1 MSNISTAL
9 EIQQAC
15 TQSVFNDE
23 NLIIAA
29 EIANATDFNP
39 EVMALLLKYSASLTA
54 DVATRVTT
62 ILMPHDEIQAM
73 ISELQEVEAFDVN

>member
-9 EIQQAC
+9 QIQEAC

-54 DVATRVTT
+54 DVATRVTS
-62 ILMPHDEIQAM
+62 ILMPHDEIHAM
-73 ISELQEVEAFDVN
+73 ITELKEVAEFDVN